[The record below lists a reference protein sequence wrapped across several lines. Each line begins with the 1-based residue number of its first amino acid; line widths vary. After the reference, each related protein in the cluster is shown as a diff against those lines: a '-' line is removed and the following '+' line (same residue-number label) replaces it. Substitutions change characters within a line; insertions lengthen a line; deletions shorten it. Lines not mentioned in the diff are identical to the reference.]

1 MKNRIF
7 LFIVSMMLLL
17 GGNLSAQEGIKQP
30 DLQTADS
37 YFFDPTRDF
46 VKQAEPYKF
55 GVEWRVE
62 AGYNQNWQHSVDTI
76 TSFGYLHGG
85 QIGCAVDFLLPMGFS
100 IQTGLYYSLSY
111 GTRQSGYRS
120 VIVPTDTNTV
130 PIEYIGHHIYEH
142 NLIIPVRA
150 YYTCTMAKKWRFFI
164 FAGPQLQIGLSQY
177 DKQVNQLSQETK
189 TFLNSKGV
197 ITSSHDRYAA
207 AELNRLNI
215 QFGLGGGFEW
225 DRLRLSAGYDFGL
238 NNLIRSK
245 VASSSHMWEWSWYV
259 RFGVRIGKDRKTIMN
274 DKTTVNTSSF

>member
-1 MKNRIF
+1 MKKRIF
-7 LFIVSMMLLL
+7 LLIGTILMMVV
-17 GGNLSAQEGIKQP
+17 GRLSAQDGIKQP

-46 VKQAEPYKF
+46 VKQTEPYKF

-62 AGYNQNWQHSVDTI
+62 AGYNQNWQHSVDTT

-85 QIGCAVDFLLPMGFS
+85 QIGAAVDFLLPMGFS
-100 IQTGLYYSLSY
+100 LQTGLYYSLSY
-111 GTRQSGYRS
+111 GYRQSGYRS
-120 VIVPTDTNTV
+120 VIVPTDTNVV

-150 YYTCTMAKKWRFFI
+150 YYTYTIAKKWRFFF

-177 DKQVNQLSQETK
+177 DKQVNQLSAETEH
-189 TFLNSKGV
+189 FLNTKGV
-197 ITSSHDRYAA
+197 ITTSHDRYAS
-207 AELNRLNI
+207 AELSRVNI

-238 NNLIRSK
+238 NNLIRTK
-245 VASSSHMWEWSWYV
+245 VVSTSHMWEWSWYV
-259 RFGVRIGKDRKTIMN
+259 RMGVRIGKDRKTIMN
-274 DKTTVNTSSF
+274 DKTVNTSSF